1 MIKKNQFLG
10 NGRVS
15 PTKAAEVMK
24 SWEEQTRP
32 VCSTVYEVWR
42 FTKPKTKEGLWFPQD
57 LTVKH
62 KGIMKSWAKWIED
75 FGFEPVKVL
84 KYLIEEWEF
93 MRQEMFF
100 LMEQPVVEQLMKRR
114 SELLNYY
121 TANAPKNTRS
131 PAKVEVP
138 KPSPVV
144 PPVMPEPVIE
154 KEIKMKPEL
163 KFNEVNCNPVVKKK
177 TNLIIRR
184 KPAQPEPDA
193 NCFTLPNGECVSDK
207 PCMHTPKASD
217 RLVEGQS
224 PSLPSVL
231 SLEEL
236 EAWYAIES
244 QLIETQFLVV
254 DEIRGDESLANIVL
268 SKKYGTIVWQYQ
280 RKVDQFYKL
289 TKKVLKPSDTITDP
303 KNPMVEASLLDEGSA
318 GIDVTQ
324 IPDYEE

>member
-10 NGRVS
+10 SGRVS

-24 SWEEQTRP
+24 SWEEQARP
-32 VCSTVYEVWR
+32 VCNTVYEVWR

-62 KGIMKSWAKWIED
+62 KGILKSWATWIDD

-121 TANAPKNTRS
+121 TANAPKKPVS
-131 PAKVEVP
+131 PAKVVEVVEVV
-138 KPSPVV
+138 KSPVV
-144 PPVMPEPVIE
+144 PEKIE
-154 KEIKMKPEL
+154 EVKMVKPS
-163 KFNEVNCNPVVKKK
+163 EVNCSTVIRKPK
-177 TNLIIRR
+177 LIIRR

-193 NCFTLPNGECVSDK
+193 NCFTLPNGDCVSEK
-207 PCMHTPKASD
+207 PCMHTPKA
-217 RLVEGQS
+217 LKGFVEGQV
-224 PSLPSVL
+224 PVVPQNPTM
-231 SLEEL
+231 EEL
-236 EAWYAIES
+236 EQWYAI
-244 QLIETQFLVV
+244 QGDLIKGQFAVV
-254 DEIRGDESLANIVL
+254 EALRGDESLENIVL
-268 SKKYGTIVWQYQ
+268 SKNYGTVVWQYQ
-280 RKVDQFYKL
+280 RKVDHFYKL
-289 TKKVLKPSDTITDP
+289 MRKMMKSSGTINAP
-303 KNPMVEASLLDEGSA
+303 KSSVVETPLLDEGSA

>member
-10 NGRVS
+10 SGRVS
-15 PTKAAEVMK
+15 PTKAAEVIK
-24 SWEEQTRP
+24 SWEEQTRH
-32 VCSTVYEVWR
+32 VCNTVYEVWR

-62 KGIMKSWAKWIED
+62 KGILKSWAKWIED

-121 TANAPKNTRS
+121 TANAPKKTRD

-138 KPSPVV
+138 VPSQVV
-144 PPVMPEPVIE
+144 PPVKPVIE
-154 KEIKMKPEL
+154 KETEMKTEL
-163 KFNEVNCNPVVKKK
+163 KPSDVNCNLVVKKK
-177 TNLIIRR
+177 PNLIIRR
-184 KPAQPEPDA
+184 KPPQPEPDA

-207 PCMHTPKASD
+207 PCMHTPEASK

-236 EAWYAIES
+236 EAWYAVES
-244 QLIETQFLVV
+244 KLIEEQFLVV
-254 DEIRGDESLANIVL
+254 DGIRGDESLANIVL

-289 TKKVLKPSDTITDP
+289 TKKVLKPSDTITAP
-303 KNPMVEASLLDEGSA
+303 KNPMIESPLLEDDST

>member
-62 KGIMKSWAKWIED
+62 KGIMKSWAKWIDD
-75 FGFEPVKVL
+75 FGFDPVKVL

-100 LMEQPVVEQLMKRR
+100 LMEQPLVEQLMKRR

-121 TANAPKNTRS
+121 TANAPKKPIS
-131 PAKVEVP
+131 PAKVAEVV
-138 KPSPVV
+138 KSPVV
-144 PPVMPEPVIE
+144 PE
-154 KEIKMKPEL
+154 KTEEVEMIKSS
-163 KFNEVNCNPVVKKK
+163 EVNCSVVVKKPK
-177 TNLIIRR
+177 LIIRR
-184 KPAQPEPDA
+184 KQAQPAPDA
-193 NCFTLPNGECVSDK
+193 NCFTLPNGDCVSDK
-207 PCMHTPKASD
+207 PCMHSQKGFKMIA
-217 RLVEGQS
+217 EGQI
-224 PSLPSVL
+224 PVVPEAPT
-231 SLEEL
+231 LEEL
-236 EAWYAIES
+236 EAWYEVNCN
-244 QLIETQFLVV
+244 LIKAQFVVV
-254 DEIRGDESLANIVL
+254 DELRGDESLENIVR
-268 SKKYGTIVWQYQ
+268 SKNYGTVVWQYQ
-280 RKVDQFYKL
+280 RKVEHFYKL
-289 TKKVLKPSDTITDP
+289 MKKSLKPSDTITTP
-303 KNPMVEASLLDEGSA
+303 KNPVVAPLLDEGDA